1 MKTRKSV
8 NYSPS
13 GGNVPLGKR
22 EEKDS
27 HASSDGNDR

>member
-1 MKTRKSV
+1 MKMRKSV

-27 HASSDGNDR
+27 HASSD